1 VCNTVPRLAHARS
14 HLCHPGPARRRFRT
28 AAPTAKSGRVARWSV
43 PQGPTPPSSTAA
55 PSHTPPR
62 RCLRGAQ
69 ATTGSR
75 TSGRKGTPVSA
86 AARGPVSAAADTPA
100 PLDCPRKRLG
110 CQAAFLP
117 PIGSAT
123 RSNSRYALPH
133 RSAPQGAQEGR
144 HRRRCALPVRLILLT
159 PTPPLGALRIA
170 TAPGWK
176 RLCRSC
182 RFLVRLFA
190 PPWAS
195 PNRGRRPPRC
205 AGSLG
210 LRLALCGLSSLLARL
225 RNVVPQ
231 DSCGKARPRCAP
243 AGRPPRSGRQQRP
256 RGGPGGPRYWRT
268 TVAGP
273 ARIGARRRTRVPDAA
288 LAWTGVQ
295 CGGSVPPH
303 PSL

>member
-1 VCNTVPRLAHARS
+1 
-14 HLCHPGPARRRFRT
+14 
-28 AAPTAKSGRVARWSV
+28 
-43 PQGPTPPSSTAA
+43 
-55 PSHTPPR
+55 
-62 RCLRGAQ
+62 
-69 ATTGSR
+69 
-75 TSGRKGTPVSA
+75 
-86 AARGPVSAAADTPA
+86 
-100 PLDCPRKRLG
+100 
-110 CQAAFLP
+110 
-117 PIGSAT
+117 
-123 RSNSRYALPH
+123 
-133 RSAPQGAQEGR
+133 
-144 HRRRCALPVRLILLT
+144 VRLILLT

-231 DSCGKARPRCAP
+231 DSCVKARPRCAP
-243 AGRPPRSGRQQRP
+243 TGRPPRSGRQQGP
-256 RGGPGGPRYWRT
+256 WGGPGGLRYWRT

-303 PSL
+303 PSPVAALRCRSNGLLLAGLCAAGHRRRARAPSPDRQPWQRGPWRWPAPGSRTRLPVAAALFLPPQDAQCNPGGATSRAGLAALGAHAHP